1 MDNAI
6 QIMDNA
12 IQIFNNPEFGQVRTI
27 IDGDKILFC
36 ANDVA
41 KALGYK
47 VPKDAV
53 KQHCRGAVKHLLTDS
68 LGRKQ
73 ETNFIPEGDIYRLI
87 IRSKLPSAEKFE
99 RWVFDEVLPS
109 IRKTGAYALNNKEE
123 MEKYIARRI
132 GIEMRKGMT
141 EAIKEAVPES
151 THKKFAYPN
160 YTNLVYK
167 TVFSMN
173 TKQLKQD
180 RELEKDANIREH
192 LSAEELMKVK
202 MIEDLV
208 KNYLYAGLEYEQI
221 KNVLR
226 ATFPDGVKLIYQ
238 VANNK
243 RIA

>member
-1 MDNAI
+1 
-6 QIMDNA
+6 MDNA

-27 IDGDKILFC
+27 THNGEIWFVGK
-36 ANDVA
+36 DVA
-41 KALGYK
+41 EALGYQNGSRDINRHVDQDDRIK
-47 VPKDAV
+47 EMIAQYQNGTVV
-53 KQHCRGAVKHLLTDS
+53 KTQTILINESGLYS
-68 LGRKQ
+68 LILG
-73 ETNFIPEGDIYRLI
+73 
-87 IRSKLPSAEKFE
+87 SKLSSAKHFKH
-99 RWVFDEVLPS
+99 WVTSEVLPS
-109 IRKTGAYALNNKEE
+109 IRKTGSYVLSNKQD